1 VYAVD
6 TFLFYNR
13 FIFLESYAILILGLA
28 FRMESL
34 FRLLL
39 HEQSLVHE
47 EHPDPKLLLSID
59 YHRRDLATTLETAKW
74 QVVIN
79 VDSPHPLFVCLFF
92 FFSLFFFFLSNFFLL
107 LILVLSLISW
117 KILKERSAYHL

>member
-1 VYAVD
+1 MYALD

-13 FIFLESYAILILGLA
+13 FIFLESYVILILGLA

-39 HEQSLVHE
+39 HEQSLVHG

-79 VDSPHPLFVCLFF
+79 VDSPHPLFLICLFVRF
-92 FFSLFFFFLSNFFLL
+92 LTSDFFSFLYWLYL
-107 LILVLSLISW
+107 
-117 KILKERSAYHL
+117 

>member
-1 VYAVD
+1 MVASINCNLKTSRSSFIQQISVRSPHNVYAVD
-6 TFLFYNR
+6 TLLFYNR

-47 EHPDPKLLLSID
+47 EHSDPKLLLSID

-79 VDSPHPLFVCLFF
+79 VDSPHPLFVCFF
-92 FFSLFFFFLSNFFLL
+92 FFFFFFFFF
-107 LILVLSLISW
+107 
-117 KILKERSAYHL
+117 